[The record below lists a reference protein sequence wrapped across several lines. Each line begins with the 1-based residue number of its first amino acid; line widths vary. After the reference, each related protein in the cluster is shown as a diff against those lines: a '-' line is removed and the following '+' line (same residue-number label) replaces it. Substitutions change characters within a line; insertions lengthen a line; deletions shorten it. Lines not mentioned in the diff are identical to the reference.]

1 MFFCRFNG
9 FLKLYWII
17 IKILWKLYEM
27 CMQSREEIMFFCR
40 FNGFLN
46 NSQPNSTNFQENGQ
60 ITYCQKT
67 YCPIAVCQITFCQK
81 AVCQKTFCLFT
92 DTPRTLI
99 RSCVN
104 LLWKVAL
111 SKLYKTCRGNLP
123 NGHLM
128 KKCAKFEPEIP
139 ENFWEMTKK

>member
-1 MFFCRFNG
+1 MFLLLMYNLFDHMLCSSQTQNLVWHTGENHQKINLSTEMTHIIRIRNQYDLDLRFC
-9 FLKLYWII
+9 
-17 IKILWKLYEM
+17 
-27 CMQSREEIMFFCR
+27 
-40 FNGFLN
+40 
-46 NSQPNSTNFQENGQ
+46 Q